1 MKKNMMTLVI
11 LALLLVNTV
20 MTGVMMFVTVP
31 ANRKTIALV
40 DKISSAIDLDMGTAV
55 EPAAGGK
62 SNAGVS
68 MENLVTYTFAD
79 QMTVKLKPDPTGED
93 TKDHFVMVGVVLSM
107 DSTNPDYE
115 TIGKSGDL
123 SASEGIIKDE
133 INKVI
138 SSYTY
143 DEISTMSTTEIQDK
157 ILVRLQELYNSNFIV
172 GVSFSTWLPQ

>member
-1 MKKNMMTLVI
+1 MMTLII
-11 LALLLVNTV
+11 LALLLVNVV

-31 ANRKTIALV
+31 ANRKTIELV

-55 EPAAGGK
+55 EPASGVK

-68 MENLVTYTFAD
+68 MENLVTYSFED

-115 TIGKSGDL
+115 TIGKGGDL
-123 SASEGIIKDE
+123 SSSVGIIKDE
-133 INKVI
+133 INKII

-157 ILVRLQELYNSNFIV
+157 ILERLQELYNSNFIV